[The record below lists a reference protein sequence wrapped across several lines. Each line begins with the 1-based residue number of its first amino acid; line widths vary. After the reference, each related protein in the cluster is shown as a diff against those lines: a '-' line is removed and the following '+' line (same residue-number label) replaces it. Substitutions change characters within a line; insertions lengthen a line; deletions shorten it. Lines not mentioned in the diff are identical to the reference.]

1 MDTELILK
9 VVGIGLIVSI
19 SYQILVK
26 TGRDEQATMVS
37 IAGVIII
44 MLMIVQ
50 EISDLFGTVMR
61 LFGL

>member
-26 TGRDEQATMVS
+26 TGRDEQATMIS